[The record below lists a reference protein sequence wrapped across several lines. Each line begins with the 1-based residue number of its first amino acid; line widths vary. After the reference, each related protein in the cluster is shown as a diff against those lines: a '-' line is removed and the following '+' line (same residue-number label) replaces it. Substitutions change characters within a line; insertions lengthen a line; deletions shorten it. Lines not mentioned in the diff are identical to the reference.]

1 MLSGEGGGSLP
12 LVNPSFREMPAFRV
26 IEKSKTARCAR
37 FARNQKYGVLNRLH
51 RGERLPRGGRDSTDP
66 LPCFQSLAG
75 RNIEQISFRIAHLVL
90 TVPAGLKQIHNH
102 LVFGL
107 DVGRL
112 GGEIFRIVLG
122 EVFNVLFERL

>member
-1 MLSGEGGGSLP
+1 M
-12 LVNPSFREMPAFRV
+12 NPSFREMPAFRV

-37 FARNQKYGVLNRLH
+37 FAGNQKYGVLIGCI
-51 RGERLPRGGRDSTDP
+51 GENDYRAAAGTAPTRFIV
-66 LPCFQSLAG
+66 FQGLAG

-90 TVPAGLKQIHNH
+90 TVPAGPKQIHDH